1 MDSLSFLF
9 YIISWIL
16 LSSGSFFIITGAFGI
31 YKFPEFWSRLQASS
45 VTDSLGVY
53 LILLGLA
60 VQSGFTFVTVKLVII
75 GVFLFITGPTSTH
88 ALANAAF
95 ISGLRPVV
103 KILKA
108 IEKK

>member
-95 ISGLRPVV
+95 ISGLRPD
-103 KILKA
+103 KNL
-108 IEKK
+108 ESN

>member
-95 ISGLRPVV
+95 ISGLRHV
-103 KILKA
+103 KNL
-108 IEKK
+108 ESN

>member
-9 YIISWIL
+9 NTISWIL
-16 LSSGSFFIITGAFGI
+16 LSFGSFFIITGAYGI

-60 VQSGFTFVTVKLVII
+60 VQSGFTFITVKLVII
-75 GVFLFITGPTSTH
+75 GLFLFITGPTSTH

-95 ISGLRPVV
+95 ISGLRPG
-103 KILKA
+103 
-108 IEKK
+108 EKLESN